1 MGIWNPNVFL
11 DEYDAGSS
19 PCTSWGWV
27 GNFDNLYED
36 TAYWWGQR
44 HSLSRYNVWWNNAC
58 AIRLLIDKCNDLQ
71 AQIDAG
77 AGGVDM
83 AAILDAMWNSI
94 GGQTM
99 DFILYI
105 DSMRGSISERAV
117 FEPYLTSYMRHFLN
131 Q

>member
-1 MGIWNPNVFL
+1 MGIWNPTVFL
-11 DEYDAGSS
+11 DENLNALS
-19 PCTSWGWV
+19 PCTSWNYV
-27 GNFDNLYED
+27 DNFDQDWQDTNFWWKRRFSLALYN
-36 TAYWWGQR
+36 TM
-44 HSLSRYNVWWNNAC
+44 WNNGA

-77 AGGVDM
+77 SGGVDM
-83 AAILDAMWNSI
+83 AAILNAMWNSI